1 MTEAEWLRCR
11 NPFTLLAWVRQLADG
26 RRWRLFNVACC
37 RRVESLL
44 NQPADMDCLRNMEH
58 FADRTTPNP
67 TPAVEA
73 LARVAYRT
81 SLTAFPGRTAPPGT
95 WWLVSDYLDG
105 VGRVR
110 AVRAVAACARM
121 TAETCWESL
130 VAYRYTQRWRNR
142 DEERKREAREERFH
156 ERVARATLLR
166 DIFGNPFRR
175 VSIDPSWLTSTALA
189 LARGMYESRDFG
201 AMPILADALQDAGCD
216 NDDILDHCRGPG
228 PHARGCWVVDLVLG
242 KV

>member
-11 NPFTLLAWVRQLADG
+11 DPFTLLAWVRRLADG

-44 NQPADMDCLRNMEH
+44 NQPRDLDYLVNMEH
-58 FADRTTPNP
+58 FADRTTANP

-73 LARVAYRT
+73 LARAASKT
-81 SLTAFPGRTAPPGT
+81 SLNAFPRRVAPPGT
-95 WWLVSDYLDG
+95 WWLVSDYLDC

-121 TAETCWESL
+121 SAEACWESL
-130 VAYRYTQRWRNR
+130 IAYRYTRRWRNR
-142 DEERKREAREERFH
+142 DEERKREAKEARFH
-156 ERVARATLLR
+156 ERVARANLVR
-166 DIFGNPFRR
+166 DIFGNPFRPATFDLAWR
-175 VSIDPSWLTSTALA
+175 TSTVVTLA
-189 LARGMYESRDFG
+189 SQMYGSRDFG

-216 NDDILDHCRGPG
+216 NEDVLNHCRGPG
-228 PHARGCWVVDLVLG
+228 PHVRGCWVVDLVLG
-242 KV
+242 KE